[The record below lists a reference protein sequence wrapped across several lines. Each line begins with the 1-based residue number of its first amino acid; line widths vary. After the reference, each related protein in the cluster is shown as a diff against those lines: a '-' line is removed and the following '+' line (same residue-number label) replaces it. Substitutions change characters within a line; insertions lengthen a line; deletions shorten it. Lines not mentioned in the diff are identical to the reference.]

1 MNEIGVDPGIDHMSA
16 MRVLDDIRERGGKIH
31 SFKSFCGGLVAPES
45 DNNPWNYKFTWNPRN
60 VVLAGQGAAAC
71 FEEETE
77 YKYIPYNTSLV
88 LLARELRKN
97 ATETEKIFWDKVLK
111 NKKLKGLKFTR
122 QKPLGNF
129 IADFYCAKLGV
140 IIEIDGE
147 IHNFSKTRDAERD
160 NLLVQEFGLKIVR
173 YKKEEVLFC
182 VVQNTRRGVR
192 ILPCY
197 RI

>member
-1 MNEIGVDPGIDHMSA
+1 MKN
-16 MRVLDDIRERGGKIH
+16 
-31 SFKSFCGGLVAPES
+31 
-45 DNNPWNYKFTWNPRN
+45 
-60 VVLAGQGAAAC
+60 
-71 FEEETE
+71 

-173 YKKEEVLFC
+173 YKKEEVLY
-182 VVQNTRRGVR
+182 NIER
-192 ILPCY
+192 IIEDMIK
-197 RI
+197 RFT